1 MSTITDTDI
10 KKRGLGAL
18 MDALGEVDA
27 ERFIM
32 LLNRD
37 PFDYTSWQH
46 NSFKNTDI
54 RQISAEAMEMRKT
67 KK

>member
-1 MSTITDTDI
+1 MSTITDTEV
-10 KKRGLGAL
+10 KRKGLSAL

-37 PFDYTSWQH
+37 PFDYTTWQRDAFQN
-46 NSFKNTDI
+46 NSIKE
-54 RQISAEAMEMRKT
+54 ISTQAMQLRNKQ
-67 KK
+67 K